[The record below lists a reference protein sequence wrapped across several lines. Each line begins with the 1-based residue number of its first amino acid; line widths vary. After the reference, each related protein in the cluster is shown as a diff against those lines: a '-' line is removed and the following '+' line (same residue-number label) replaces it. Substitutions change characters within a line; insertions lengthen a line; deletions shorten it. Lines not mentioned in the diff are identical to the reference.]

1 MQLEPIGEP
10 TVEKPY
16 SIVNLP
22 PLIIGGAVFNTQYEN
37 DPEQLPVVDILNA
50 AFGSGLNAIDTSP
63 YYGPSEQILGG
74 ALQKV
79 DYKRDQYYICT
90 KAGRIGG
97 DEFDYRPES
106 VRASVMRSLERLH
119 TDYLDLVY
127 MHDIEFVEEEDIY
140 AALAELKK
148 LKDEGHIRNFG
159 ASGYPIGFLFKVT
172 KTASTRPEI
181 GPLDAVMLYSNGCL
195 QNTRLF
201 ETYEKWFS
209 ECGVKKVMNGSILS
223 MSMLRNGPTHKF
235 HPAPDSLKTAVDA
248 VAKWVVDEKDA
259 ELADIATRFAL
270 RKWLFET
277 IEQSPDLELEWNKK
291 TSIVLG
297 VTLIEQLQDAIEG
310 YWKVKCN
317 KGNVNVNDEET
328 FVRAKEILGDH
339 FDEVWPSGI
348 KGQERMNI
356 TI

>member
-1 MQLEPIGEP
+1 MEE
-10 TVEKPY
+10 PY

-50 AFGSGLNAIDTSP
+50 AFCSGLNAIDTSP
-63 YYGPSEQILGG
+63 YYGPSEQILGD

-79 DYKRDQYYICT
+79 DYKRNQYYICT

-97 DEFDYRPES
+97 DEFDYRPAS
-106 VRASVMRSLERLH
+106 VRASVMRSLKRLH

-127 MHDIEFVEEEDIY
+127 MHDIEFVEEEHIY
-140 AALAELKK
+140 SALAELKK

-172 KTASTRPEI
+172 KAASTRPEI

-195 QNTRLF
+195 QNTQLF

-235 HPAPDSLKTAVDA
+235 HPAPDTLKKAVDA
-248 VAKWVVDEKDA
+248 VAKWVEEEKGS
-259 ELADIATRFAL
+259 ELADVATRFAL

-277 IEQSPDLELEWNKK
+277 IDQDSEPGLQWNKK
-291 TSIVLG
+291 TSVVLG
-297 VTLIEQLQDAIEG
+297 VTLIEQLRDAIEG
-310 YWKVKCN
+310 YWKVKTN
-317 KGNVNVNDEET
+317 EDNVNAGDEAI
-328 FVRAKEILGDH
+328 FIKAKEILGEH

-348 KGQERMNI
+348 EGEERMKL